1 VICPHCHHQVPLWEA
16 IWPGL
21 KGWARK
27 CACCGLLLLSMGQ
40 ISLPRGQQS
49 QPEPPDLIDVRAP
62 SIYTNT
68 AAVTTNIIFDRE
80 LR

>member
-1 VICPHCHHQVPLWEA
+1 
-16 IWPGL
+16 
-21 KGWARK
+21 
-27 CACCGLLLLSMGQ
+27 MGQ